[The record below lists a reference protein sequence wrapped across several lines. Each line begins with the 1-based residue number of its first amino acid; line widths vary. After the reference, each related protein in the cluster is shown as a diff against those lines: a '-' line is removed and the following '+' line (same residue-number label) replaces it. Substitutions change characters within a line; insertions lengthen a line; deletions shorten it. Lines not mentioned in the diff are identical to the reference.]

1 MRLLTI
7 ALTGLLVTSN
17 ACAGWLT
24 FGGKIHSDTTDTVT
38 GVQSQQL
45 VNVEL
50 GLANEAAL
58 RAGGDVVAMTNYVA
72 ALTAEAQARASGDL
86 VAMTNWQARVNT
98 LTNGAALGETALQP
112 AWAETGT
119 VFRATE
125 VIGAQSTL
133 IETAWQ
139 NPASAA
145 DWTWT
150 SNGRE
155 ITLTGYSGPNAVV
168 IPDML
173 DGLPVTGFGEVF
185 RENVDIVSVGGGA
198 NIKAVGDFAFEI
210 CGSLTSVSLPACTT
224 VGNYAF
230 DTCEALNSVSL
241 PACTTVG
248 DFAFYNCWSL
258 NSVSLPACTTVGDSA
273 FDICGALNSVSLPAC
288 TTVGDY
294 AFYNCWSLNSVSLP
308 ACITVGNYAFS
319 ECEALNSVTFGQN
332 APAQAEGVFELSTPT
347 IYVSN
352 PHATGWG
359 DTWNGRPVVRLPL
372 YADAI
377 YQAGELVATEAH
389 VAQAIAA
396 IPEPD
401 LSDHPT
407 FAQVAASNALPY
419 TAWTGTITP
428 ANGTATVSI
437 AHGNMPVLVTTAPC
451 VLTLNPTGYGTAGVS
466 RVSLS
471 YYTGTN
477 SFTFATN
484 IIDYAATPTVDTNGW
499 NTLLIR
505 RVSNGAWKGV
515 GL

>member
-1 MRLLTI
+1 MTRFRHYLL
-7 ALTGLLVTSN
+7 ALLLLAAGTGS
-17 ACAGWLT
+17 AAFWYIGAE
-24 FGGKIHSDTTDTVT
+24 
-38 GVQSQQL
+38 GV
-45 VNVEL
+45 
-50 GLANEAAL
+50 
-58 RAGGDVVAMTNYVA
+58 D
-72 ALTAEAQARASGDL
+72 LTARALATDHIADL
-86 VAMTNWQARVNT
+86 DN
-98 LTNGAALGETALQP
+98 P
-112 AWAETGT
+112 H
-119 VFRATE
+119 E
-125 VIGAQSTL
+125 VTPEQIGIQSTL

-139 NPASAA
+139 NPANAA

-173 DGLPVTGFGEVF
+173 DGLPVTGFGGIF
-185 RENVDIVSVGGGA
+185 AENMNITSVGGGA
-198 NIKAVGDFAFEI
+198 NIKAVGDSAFSWCEA
-210 CGSLTSVSLPACTT
+210 LTSVSLPACTT

-230 DTCEALNSVSL
+230 SWCEALTSVSL

-248 DFAFYNCWSL
+248 IAAFEACWSLNSVSLPACTMVGDYAFSWCGSL
-258 NSVSLPACTTVGDSA
+258 NSVSLPACTTVGAGA
-273 FDICGALNSVSLPAC
+273 FDSCGSLNSVSLPAC

-294 AFYNCWSLNSVSLP
+294 AFQYC
-308 ACITVGNYAFS
+308 G
-319 ECEALNSVTFGQN
+319 ALNSVTFGQN
-332 APAQAEGVFELSTPT
+332 APAQAEGVFDYSAPT

-372 YADAI
+372 Y
-377 YQAGELVATEAH
+377 GSSVT
-389 VAQAIAA
+389 AQAYTLNGDTITEW
-396 IPEPD
+396 PGG
-401 LSDHPT
+401 S
-407 FAQVAASNALPY
+407 VPY
-419 TAWTGTITP
+419 TDWTGTVTP
-428 ANGTATVSI
+428 QNGTATVAI
-437 AHGNMPVLVTTAPC
+437 AHGNMPVLVTDAPC
-451 VLTLNPTGYGTAGVS
+451 VLTLDPTGYGTAGVS

-505 RVSNGAWKGV
+505 RVSDGAWKGV